1 MRLSQITVPQSEVSK
16 ENNNVIRIIRKEWEK
31 EVERLRSNL
40 RWYEEGKGK
49 GLKNDRCYVQ
59 SGHAEIESNKM
70 LFIYGNAME
79 VLKRTEFYTVVEEM
93 YLECVRFDHIVHF
106 SNLDKIKR
114 FTNLK
119 KLYLSYNN
127 LNSFILLSKLEC
139 LQSIENLIIENN
151 DLLNWTM
158 LKSFVVYRFQHLSYF
173 NSVKISDKDKE
184 EAKQSFQIFD
194 SILHYFF

>member
-1 MRLSQITVPQSEVSK
+1 
-16 ENNNVIRIIRKEWEK
+16 
-31 EVERLRSNL
+31 
-40 RWYEEGKGK
+40 
-49 GLKNDRCYVQ
+49 
-59 SGHAEIESNKM
+59 
-70 LFIYGNAME
+70 ME

-151 DLLNWTM
+151 DLLN
-158 LKSFVVYRFQHLSYF
+158 
-173 NSVKISDKDKE
+173 
-184 EAKQSFQIFD
+184 
-194 SILHYFF
+194 